1 MDTRM
6 LAYEHA
12 ATMAEVANW
21 ANGLPGKEAPGSP
34 GYRVV
39 RVLRFQV
46 LAKGDRYAALMLV
59 EVTDRSPDNPVALK
73 EADVIEIDN
82 ITSTIE
88 DIPTS
93 DSALSE

>member
-12 ATMAEVANW
+12 VTMTEIANW
-21 ANGLPGKEAPGSP
+21 ANELSGKEAPGSP

-39 RVLRFQV
+39 CILRFQV
-46 LAKGDRYAALMLV
+46 LDKGDRYAALVLV
-59 EVTDRSPDNPVALK
+59 EVTDISSEIQVALK
-73 EADVIEIDN
+73 EADMVEIEQ

-88 DIPTS
+88 DVSTGQTTFT
-93 DSALSE
+93 E

>member
-12 ATMAEVANW
+12 ATMAEIANW
-21 ANGLPGKEAPGSP
+21 ANGLLGKEAPGSP

-39 RVLRFQV
+39 RILRFQV
-46 LAKGDRYAALMLV
+46 IARGDRYAALVLV
-59 EVTDRSPDNPVALK
+59 EVTDTSSNNPVALK
-73 EADVIEIDN
+73 EADMVEIDN

-88 DIPTS
+88 DITTNT
-93 DSALSE
+93 ALSEP

>member
-59 EVTDRSPDNPVALK
+59 EVTDSPVALK

>member
-1 MDTRM
+1 M

-12 ATMAEVANW
+12 ATMAEIADW

-39 RVLRFQV
+39 RILRFQV
-46 LAKGDRYAALMLV
+46 IARGDHYAALVLV
-59 EVTDRSPDNPVALK
+59 EVTDISSNNPVVLK
-73 EADVIEIDN
+73 EADMVEIDN
-82 ITSTIE
+82 ITATIG

-93 DSALSE
+93 NSTLSE